1 MQKTKWKNQFQTID
15 SSKFHSDVRDIFRNY
30 QFFKNLSCYQEVPV
44 QDLVPG
50 YPSRMHRVDWYIDE
64 FRLIIELH
72 GKQHYELVNFGNKSF
87 MDAQKDFN
95 NIQFRDNQKKTALLE
110 AGYEYIEISYKDKN
124 KLSGPYLQE
133 EIFKI
138 WS

>member
-1 MQKTKWKNQFQTID
+1 
-15 SSKFHSDVRDIFRNY
+15 
-30 QFFKNLSCYQEVPV
+30 
-44 QDLVPG
+44 
-50 YPSRMHRVDWYIDE
+50 MHRVDWYIDE